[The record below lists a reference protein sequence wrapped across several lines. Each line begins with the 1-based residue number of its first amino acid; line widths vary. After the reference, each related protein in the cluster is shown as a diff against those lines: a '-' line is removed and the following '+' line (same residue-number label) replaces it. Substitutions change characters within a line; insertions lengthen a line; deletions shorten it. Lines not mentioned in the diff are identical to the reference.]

1 MTAPND
7 HILVPWNGD
16 QKMAVFMA
24 TRASSIKIMN
34 HLSLKH
40 AAACAAVLL
49 SLGACAQP
57 GASVSN
63 PTGRQKPTGGQVT
76 WNTAPGTPV
85 AGTSGIYKVGSPY
98 QIAGTWYYPKEDLDY
113 RETGIASWYG
123 PGFNGRVTA
132 NGEVYNQ
139 DDLTAAHRT
148 LPMPSIVRVTNLDT
162 GRSIKVRINDRG
174 PFARSRIIDLTRR
187 GAELLG
193 FVRTGT
199 AKVLVEIVD
208 DETRRVASAALSSEA
223 AKDAP
228 DAVPTVA
235 VTAEVLPGS
244 VAPTLADNP
253 AASQT
258 ASAAADRNAAPSNVG
273 GTVSTVALSRPIGSS
288 EIYVQAGAFTNF
300 NNANR
305 LRALLSQLG
314 EVRIASA
321 LVEDTQFFRVQL
333 GPVASVESADRLLE
347 LLLTNGHSSATV
359 VVD

>member
-1 MTAPND
+1 
-7 HILVPWNGD
+7 
-16 QKMAVFMA
+16 MAVFFA
-24 TRASSIKIMN
+24 TRVGTCEKMIHWN
-34 HLSLKH
+34 FKH
-40 AAACAAVLL
+40 AAACAAVVLG
-49 SLGACAQP
+49 LGACAQP
-57 GASVSN
+57 EPSVPKRASGGDVSWSTTPGA
-63 PTGRQKPTGGQVT
+63 PVT
-76 WNTAPGTPV
+76 
-85 AGTSGIYKVGSPY
+85 GTSGIYKIGSPY
-98 QIAGTWYYPKEDLDY
+98 RIAGTWYYPKEDPDY

-139 DDLTAAHRT
+139 NDLTAAHRT

-193 FVRTGT
+193 FVREGT
-199 AKVLVEIVD
+199 AKVLVEIVG
-208 DETRRVASAALSSEA
+208 DETRRVASAALSDEA

-228 DAVPTVA
+228 DAVPTIA
-235 VTAEVLPGS
+235 VTAEPLPGS

-253 AASQT
+253 SASQT
-258 ASAAADRNAAPSNVG
+258 ALALPDRNGVALKLD
-273 GTVSTVALSRPIGSS
+273 GTVSTVSLSRPIGSS

-305 LRALLSQLG
+305 LRAQLSQLG
-314 EVRIASA
+314 NVRIASA
-321 LVEDTQFFRVQL
+321 MVEDTQFFRVQL
-333 GPVASVESADRLLE
+333 GPVATVESADRLLE
-347 LLLTNGHSSATV
+347 LLLVNGHSSATV